1 MKIDEALILKLER
14 LSRLKLSP
22 DERTKMQSDLEK
34 ILGLCNKLNEVD
46 TDGVEPLIYMGAKKQ
61 RLRKDEVKG
70 MISRL
75 DALKNAQHKD
85 DQYFKVPKVIKSK
98 S

>member
-1 MKIDEALILKLER
+1 MKIDESLILKLER

-22 DERTKMQSDLEK
+22 AERTKMQSDLEK
-34 ILGLCNKLNEVD
+34 ILALCNKLNEIN
-46 TDGVEPLIYMGAKKQ
+46 TEGVEPLVYLGAQEQ
-61 RLRKDEVKG
+61 RLRKDEVRG

-75 DALKNAQHKD
+75 DALKNAQQKD

>member
-14 LSRLKLSP
+14 LSRLRLSP
-22 DERTKMQSDLEK
+22 EERSKMQSDLEK
-34 ILGLCNKLNEVD
+34 ILTLCNKLNEVN
-46 TDGVEPLIYMGAKKQ
+46 TEGVEPLVYLGAQEQ
-61 RLRKDEVKG
+61 RLRDDEVKG
-70 MISRL
+70 MITRL
-75 DALKNAQHKD
+75 EALKNAQQKD